1 MKIDDKSGDLV
12 LEEGVRIGLG
22 MQEGGFLGL
31 ELGRSATV
39 VLQSAFGGIYHFVV
53 EFEPGRQ
60 AGLALKFM
68 PAGGP
73 ELIRLR
79 IAEPGLRLGD
89 WSGWSRNAED
99 ERKRFHDEWLRKQLG
114 EPPYSYPWGAIKSY
128 IDTRFQYSAEITL
141 VYNPFHPQV
150 AQVRN
155 SPALHAEEALPVR
168 SRGPAE
174 RTF

>member
-1 MKIDDKSGDLV
+1 MEGWSHLYCMNIDGKSGDLI
-12 LEEGVRIGLG
+12 LEKGVRIGPG
-22 MQEGGFLGL
+22 MQESGFLGL

-73 ELIRLR
+73 EVIRLR
-79 IAEPGLRLGD
+79 IAEPGFRISD
-89 WSGWSRNAED
+89 WSGWSRNVED

-114 EPPYSYPWGAIKSY
+114 DPPYSYPWGAIKSY
-128 IDTRFQYSAEITL
+128 IDTRFQYAAEITI
-141 VYNPFHPQV
+141 VYNPFPPNL
-150 AQVRN
+150 A
-155 SPALHAEEALPVR
+155 PVR
-168 SRGPAE
+168 
-174 RTF
+174 